1 MKKRIAIAS
10 LCVSM
15 AWGAMVVPAA
25 AAKRGDGDAPSIEKK
40 EKKTKPVKRPL
51 SHPWDKPGTSNGK
64 LRPGKP
70 SAAGMTAAPL
80 KEIDS
85 LIETSMEEGVMP
97 GAVVLVARRG
107 VIVKEQAYGF
117 SAQYADD
124 KKTPLDRPIRMD
136 TDTIFDM
143 ASVSKLFTSTA
154 IMQLYEKGRFDLD
167 DPVADYLPEFADN
180 GKEEVTIRQLLTH
193 TSGFEPFIPLYQMG
207 DSREERMEIVL
218 RHPLVNRPG
227 SNYVY
232 SDLNLITLGALVEK
246 LTGQRLD
253 QYVREHITKPLDMSD
268 TMYNPAE
275 RLKKRIAATEFQ
287 PWTQRGMVW
296 GEVHDENAWS
306 LDGVA
311 GHAGVFSTARD
322 MAVFAQM
329 MLNGGKYGG
338 KRILSEESVELMAEN
353 QIPEF
358 PGDDHGLGWELYQG
372 WYMDALSDSRT
383 MGHTGYTGTS
393 IVVSPNNETICI
405 VLTNRVHP
413 TRNTVS
419 TNPVRR
425 GVARQAALA
434 IPVEIPW
441 KDGAWFAGVGD
452 EQEHTLTAEVDLED
466 GGTLTYDTWFR
477 MENESDFGY
486 VEASEDGKNW
496 TEVGHAAT
504 GESDWENVSREL
516 PSGTKQIRFRYATD
530 TTVNGR
536 GWFVHDPE
544 VKDEAGHEIDL
555 DWLSDGWSREGK

>member
-1 MKKRIAIAS
+1 
-10 LCVSM
+10 
-15 AWGAMVVPAA
+15 
-25 AAKRGDGDAPSIEKK
+25 
-40 EKKTKPVKRPL
+40 
-51 SHPWDKPGTSNGK
+51 
-64 LRPGKP
+64 
-70 SAAGMTAAPL
+70 
-80 KEIDS
+80 
-85 LIETSMEEGVMP
+85 
-97 GAVVLVARRG
+97 
-107 VIVKEQAYGF
+107 
-117 SAQYADD
+117 
-124 KKTPLDRPIRMD
+124 
-136 TDTIFDM
+136 
-143 ASVSKLFTSTA
+143 
-154 IMQLYEKGRFDLD
+154 
-167 DPVADYLPEFADN
+167 
-180 GKEEVTIRQLLTH
+180 
-193 TSGFEPFIPLYQMG
+193 
-207 DSREERMEIVL
+207 
-218 RHPLVNRPG
+218 
-227 SNYVY
+227 
-232 SDLNLITLGALVEK
+232 
-246 LTGQRLD
+246 
-253 QYVREHITKPLDMSD
+253 
-268 TMYNPAE
+268 
-275 RLKKRIAATEFQ
+275 
-287 PWTQRGMVW
+287 
-296 GEVHDENAWS
+296 
-306 LDGVA
+306 
-311 GHAGVFSTARD
+311 

-486 VEASEDGKNW
+486 VEASGDGKNW

-530 TTVNGR
+530 ATVNGR